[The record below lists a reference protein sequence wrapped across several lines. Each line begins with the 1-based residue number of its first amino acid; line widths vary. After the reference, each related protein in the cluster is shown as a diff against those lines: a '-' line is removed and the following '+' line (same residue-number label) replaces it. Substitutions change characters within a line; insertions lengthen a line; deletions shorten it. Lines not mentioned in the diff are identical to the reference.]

1 MKDHN
6 TKFFHASTI
15 YKKKKKNEILQ
26 TYIDGR
32 RVKGVSNLKSEVRNH
47 FAHRFK
53 QEQTSAFDFNLDNHP
68 KLSAVQAEFLETIP
82 SREEVKQAVWAC
94 GVDKAPGF
102 DGYNF
107 KFIREMWEVLEEE
120 IYEFVVDFFVSESSV
135 RHLNIT
141 WVTLIPKI

>member
-1 MKDHN
+1 M
-6 TKFFHASTI
+6 AGE
-15 YKKKKKNEILQ
+15 Y
-26 TYIDGR
+26 
-32 RVKGVSNLKSEVRNH
+32 RVSKNLKSEVRNH

-53 QEQTSAFDFNLDNHP
+53 QEQTPAFDFNLDNHP
-68 KLSAVQAEFLETIP
+68 KLSAAQAEFIETIP

-94 GVDKAPGF
+94 GIDKAPGF